1 MCGESD
7 HRQICNC
14 NSDAYYSIYEGNYL
28 DLRVVWGTS
37 VPLGIV
43 DGGGG
48 CFAIR
53 SGSEPKVDRG
63 GGGNFRLGD

>member
-1 MCGESD
+1 M
-7 HRQICNC
+7 
-14 NSDAYYSIYEGNYL
+14 
-28 DLRVVWGTS
+28 DLGVVWGTS

-53 SGSEPKVDRG
+53 PGSEPKVDRG
-63 GGGNFRLGD
+63 GGGNFRLGY